1 MLRSNKKI
9 LGVIGG
15 MGPYATLKFFEK
27 FIKYNKKAIKDQ
39 DHYPLYI
46 LNDPEILDRTD
57 SIIKGE
63 NLDKICKRLGE
74 NAIKLENMG
83 CDYLVMPCNTAHYFY
98 DKIQKNVEIPIIS
111 LIDET
116 LYDIR
121 EQGKKSFGLLST
133 MGTVFANVYD
143 KSAYDLKLDVYIPNL
158 NQQDRLSDII
168 YDIKGNTITEDFVVK
183 KRKELLKI
191 CDEMYGETGVDTFV
205 LGCTELCILG
215 KMSRYNF
222 IDPMDMVIKKFYSIN
237 KE

>member
-15 MGPYATLKFFEK
+15 MGPYATMTFFKK
-27 FIKYNKKAIKDQ
+27 FIKYNKKAVKDQ

-46 LNDPEILDRTD
+46 LNDPEILDRTN

-63 NLDKICKRLGE
+63 DLDIICKRLGE
-74 NAIKLENMG
+74 NAIKLEKMG

-98 DKIQKNVEIPIIS
+98 DEIQENVEIPIIS

-116 LYDIR
+116 LYEIQD
-121 EQGKKSFGLLST
+121 KNSFGLLST
-133 MGTVFANVYD
+133 MGTVFTKVYN
-143 KSAYDLKLDVYIPNL
+143 KSAYDLKLDICIPNV
-158 NQQDRLSDII
+158 NQQDRLSEII
-168 YDIKGNTITEDFVVK
+168 YDIKGNKITEDFIVK

-191 CDEMYGETGVDTFV
+191 CDEMNGDNNVNTFV

-222 IDPMDMVIKKFYSIN
+222 VDPMDIVIKKFYDIN
-237 KE
+237 KY